1 MSKGIFITATGTD
14 IGKTYVTALIV
25 KLLKENNL
33 NVSYYK
39 AALSGAEII
48 NGELV
53 PGDAKYVCDVSKLD
67 KDPKSLVSYIYKTA
81 VSPHLA
87 SQIENN
93 PIELTK
99 IKSDF
104 EKMKDKSEYITV
116 EGSGGIVC
124 PIRMDEQLILL
135 KDIIKLLNLDIIII
149 ASSELGTINDIVL
162 TVEYAKANNI
172 NVKGIILNNYD
183 ESNFLH
189 EDNKKSVEILTKV
202 PVIATVKSNDTN
214 LNIDVKE
221 LIKLYKEI

>member
-25 KLLKENNL
+25 KLLRENNL

-93 PIELTK
+93 PTELTK

-135 KDIIKLLNLDIIII
+135 KDIIKL
-149 ASSELGTINDIVL
+149 
-162 TVEYAKANNI
+162 
-172 NVKGIILNNYD
+172 
-183 ESNFLH
+183 F
-189 EDNKKSVEILTKV
+189 
-202 PVIATVKSNDTN
+202 
-214 LNIDVKE
+214 
-221 LIKLYKEI
+221 

>member
-214 LNIDVKE
+214 LNIDANE

>member
-172 NVKGIILNNYD
+172 NIKGIILNNYD